1 VQTLVLTLHIIVCV
15 CLIVLVLL
23 QAGKERMG
31 VIFGGGSSSVFGSS
45 GAGGMLVKL
54 TTFMAV
60 LFILTSLSYNII
72 TSSRSDDKSTIL
84 DVQLEETAPAKDPAP
99 AASTAPQ
106 APVDDKAA
114 VDPLD
119 QTSGKK

>member
-1 VQTLVLTLHIIVCV
+1 MQTLVLTLHIIVCV